1 MRLMS
6 DRWLLLYNA
15 FNFCLFF
22 MDLSLGQ
29 GVLIPRVPI
38 GRWLFFPRGHTF
50 RRAIFR
56 DIDCFCEGAG
66 WLCMC
71 TFGLVATRATLPD
84 RCAVWWFVIFGFGR
98 VCINSAGRH
107 MFACVSC
114 LHLPVGA
121 FHARCRLASAPD
133 LGRYDKHLSA
143 NPSCGEL
150 SQS

>member
-1 MRLMS
+1 MS

-15 FNFCLFF
+15 FNFCVFV

-29 GVLIPRVPI
+29 GVLIPRAPI
-38 GRWLFFPRGHTF
+38 GRWLFFPRGHAF

-84 RCAVWWFVIFGFGR
+84 RCAV
-98 VCINSAGRH
+98 
-107 MFACVSC
+107 
-114 LHLPVGA
+114 
-121 FHARCRLASAPD
+121 
-133 LGRYDKHLSA
+133 
-143 NPSCGEL
+143 
-150 SQS
+150 